1 MAPNDTIAAI
11 ATPPGIGGIAI
22 IRLSGGNSLDVIQ
35 HIFRGKH
42 APGDI
47 GTHRVIHGSIVDPE
61 GGGEIDEVLVTVMLA
76 PHSYTGE
83 HVIEISCHGGV
94 VPAHRVLE
102 ACLASGARMAERGEF
117 TRRAFLNGRID
128 LTQAEAIL
136 DLITAKTKEGL
147 KNALFQRNGM
157 FSNKVQQLKEAL
169 LATMRGLE
177 LSLDFAHED
186 IAVPAN
192 EAARDSIIEAIE
204 LIDVMVVAGKR
215 AIVLREG
222 VSAAIVGKPNV
233 GKSSLLNALLLEER
247 AIVTPLPG
255 TTRDIIEGWI
265 NIQGIPIR
273 LYDTCGFHDAGN
285 VVEKKGME
293 KTEEAIAETTFVLF
307 VTDGSEAVTPQDRKI
322 FGRARGKPLIIVI
335 NKSDLPQ
342 VINISDMLN
351 GKTFPVCRISAKE
364 HTGVEQLN
372 NAILTLM
379 GMEHNLFDEGMP
391 TRSRHLM
398 LLLRARESLE
408 KARKDIGERKTP
420 ELVVVNIKDALTAL
434 AEIIGEV
441 TPEGVLDAIFQEF
454 CIGK

>member
-22 IRLSGGNSLDVIQ
+22 IRLSGDNSLDVVQ
-35 HIFRGKH
+35 HIFRGKN
-42 APGDI
+42 APGDV

-61 GGGEIDEVLVTVMLA
+61 GGGEIDEVLVTVMHA

-102 ACLASGARMAERGEF
+102 ACLAAGARMAERGEF

-136 DLITAKTKEGL
+136 DVITAKTKEGL
-147 KNALFQRNGM
+147 QNALFQRNGM

-169 LATMRGLE
+169 LATMSGLE

-186 IAVPAN
+186 IAVPDN
-192 EAARDSIIEAIE
+192 EAVRDSIIEAIG
-204 LIDVMVVAGKR
+204 LIDAMVVAGRR

-222 VSAAIVGKPNV
+222 ISAAIVGKPNV

-265 NIQGIPIR
+265 NIQGIPIK

-307 VTDGSEAVTPQDRKI
+307 VTDGSETVTPQDRKI
-322 FGRARGKPLIIVI
+322 FARARGKPLIIVI

-342 VINISDMLN
+342 VIDISDVLN
-351 GKTFPVCRISAKE
+351 GETFPVCRISAKE
-364 HTGVEQLN
+364 HTGVGQLN
-372 NAILTLM
+372 DAILTLM
-379 GMEHNLFDEGMP
+379 GMEHIRFDEGMP
-391 TRSRHLM
+391 TRSRHLT

-420 ELVVVNIKDALTAL
+420 ELVAVNIKDALTAL

-441 TPEGVLDAIFQEF
+441 TPEGVLDAIFREF